1 VAGFD
6 TIRGI
11 GFQQACA
18 LDDAVDLVLDPEA
31 ALLRVEGA
39 EDVVDY
45 ETVAADGRRLRVRQ
59 AKTRQEPGTW
69 SAGELAPILRAWAEL
84 GDADGPEFAFVTDGQ
99 LGESGVALRRLL
111 EAARAGATKTEFDAM
126 VEAIPRVKIDV
137 PAVSLLRRVEL
148 VTRAG
153 TVGSVLERLELRV
166 LRLIER
172 GRVAT
177 ADDATAVVDRLF
189 RLLFEVGGER
199 LPWQR
204 EVTKQQI
211 LDALGLTGQQVT
223 GGGAWNGQARDA
235 YQAQL
240 LTRPTRPDILVLDV
254 LQVGAGPRVL
264 QLGDGPL
271 AAEAAAPQPP
281 EVMLEAMQ
289 SLLVGPTG
297 TGKTTCLDTLSEQAA
312 SRGGVPVL
320 LRADGHLP
328 GILPRRVHEAVA
340 GVLGQRLT
348 AVGVEQLLA
357 DPGLLLLIDGV
368 SEVDS
373 DTRAALA
380 HDLQTLAA
388 QRAVQVIGTGRDL
401 AAVRSVV
408 PQAGDS
414 AAFALVGLSPADRRA
429 IARARKPEDPE
440 STVAQIEGTLGD
452 AVDNPL
458 LFGMAITVGG
468 EQAGSIQSRPQ
479 VYREFL
485 AGLAARARLVDTD
498 VTFAALGMAWS
509 ELLAGSR
516 RATDGYEWRQLLAVA
531 LERLDG
537 TGAFA
542 GHATNAGLVLAEA
555 QAMGLLVRPDLD
567 AGLVPLHDSF
577 ADYLAGVTLARDWI
591 ELPGPLVPAQD
602 EQVLF
607 AVEIAGLSDGLTER
621 LVDENPLLACRV
633 AAMPEAEGAGLDPER
648 VAGLL
653 ATLVAGA
660 ELPSLA
666 GRGGVRVLDTEEVVG
681 VVLVDGPS
689 GPVEL
694 PEFNQLAAEDPSW
707 LFLPGTGSLAVAL
720 NVWASAVRAALQPTR
735 RLSPRLVPTNPDAVV
750 EELVEHE
757 MACTELLTTTVKRIL
772 PSPAVG
778 DRVLSVLDRG
788 LVAVVEDPQPGPYG
802 RPEIPV
808 VYRRGGGETLVV
820 RDGDPRVDKAQ
831 LSTYGDADQL
841 LHRHPVRE
849 TAKGVLDTLEALAA
863 KRWPAP

>member
-1 VAGFD
+1 VAGVD

-31 ALLRVEGA
+31 AQLRVEGA

-69 SAGELAPILRAWAEL
+69 SAGDLAPMLRAWAEL
-84 GDADGPEFAFVTDGQ
+84 GNAYGAEFAFVTDGQ

-111 EAARAGATKTEFDAM
+111 EAARAGATQTELDAM
-126 VEAIPRVKIDV
+126 AEAIPRVKIDL
-137 PAVSLLRRVEL
+137 PAVSLLRRAEL
-148 VTRAG
+148 ITRAG

-177 ADDATAVVDRLF
+177 AHDATAVVDRLF
-189 RLLFEVGGER
+189 RLLFEVGGKR

-211 LDALGLTGQQVT
+211 LDVLGLTDQQVT
-223 GGGAWNGQARDA
+223 GGGAWDGQTRDA
-235 YQAQL
+235 YQGQL

-264 QLGDGPL
+264 QLGDEPL
-271 AAEAAAPQPP
+271 AAGTAAAQPP
-281 EVMLEAMQ
+281 EVLLEARQ

-297 TGKTTCLDTLSEQAA
+297 TGKTTCLDTLCEQAA

-348 AVGVEQLLA
+348 AVGVERLLA

-368 SEVDS
+368 SEVDP
-373 DTRAALA
+373 DTRGALA

-388 QRAVQVIGTGRDL
+388 QRAVRVIGTGRDL

-408 PQAGDS
+408 PQAGNT

-429 IARARKPEDPE
+429 IARARTRGDAEK
-440 STVAQIEGTLGD
+440 TVAQIEGTLGD

-468 EQAGSIQSRPQ
+468 EQAGAIQSRPQ

-485 AGLAARARLVDTD
+485 AGLGARARLVDTD
-498 VTFAALGMAWS
+498 VTLAALGMAWS

-516 RATDGYEWRQLLAVA
+516 RATDGYEWRQLLAGA

-537 TGAFA
+537 IGAFA
-542 GHATNAGLVLAEA
+542 GHATTAGQVLTEA

-577 ADYLAGVTLARDWI
+577 ADYLAGVAVARGWV

-607 AVEIAGLSDGLTER
+607 AVEIAGLSDALTER
-621 LVDENPLLACRV
+621 LVAENPLLACRV
-633 AAMPEAEGAGLDPER
+633 VAMPEAEGAGLDAEH

-653 ATLVAGA
+653 ATLVAGGV
-660 ELPSLA
+660 LPTLA
-666 GRGGVRVLDTEEVVG
+666 GRGGVRVLDTDEVVG
-681 VVLVDGPS
+681 VVLIDGPP

-694 PEFNQLAAEDPSW
+694 PEFDQLVAENPSW
-707 LFLPGTGSLAVAL
+707 LFPSGTGSLAVAL
-720 NVWASAVRAALQPTR
+720 NIWASAVRAALQPTR
-735 RLSPRLVPTNPDAVV
+735 RLPPRLVPTDPAVV
-750 EELVEHE
+750 VNELVEHE
-757 MACTELLTTTVKRIL
+757 LACAELLTTTVKRIL

-778 DRVLSVLDRG
+778 DRVLSVVDRG

-802 RPEIPV
+802 RLEVPV
-808 VYRRGGGETLVV
+808 AYRRGGGQTLVV

-831 LSTYGDADQL
+831 LSTDGDADQL
-841 LHRHPVRE
+841 LHRHPIRE
-849 TAKGVLDTLEALAA
+849 TAKVVLDTLEALTA

>member
-18 LDDAVDLVLDPEA
+18 LDDAVDLVLDPQA

-45 ETVAADGRRLRVRQ
+45 ETVAADGRWLRVRQ
-59 AKTRQEPGTW
+59 AKTRREPGTW

-84 GDADGPEFAFVTDGQ
+84 SDADTAEFAFVTDGQ

-111 EAARAGATKTEFDAM
+111 EAARAGATQTELDAM
-126 VEAIPRVKIDV
+126 AEAIPRVKIDL

-223 GGGAWNGQARDA
+223 GGGAWDGQTRDA

-240 LTRPTRPDILVLDV
+240 LTRPTRPDILLLDV

-271 AAEAAAPQPP
+271 AAEAAAPKPP
-281 EVMLEAMQ
+281 EVMLETTQ
-289 SLLVGPTG
+289 TLLVGPTG

-320 LRADGHLP
+320 LRADGHVP

-340 GVLGQRLT
+340 DVLDQRLT
-348 AVGVEQLLA
+348 PVGVERLLA

-368 SEVDS
+368 SEVDP

-380 HDLQTLAA
+380 NDLQTLAA
-388 QRAVQVIGTGRDL
+388 QRAVHVIGTGRDL

-408 PQAGDS
+408 PQASDA

-429 IARARKPEDPE
+429 IARARTVGDAEQ
-440 STVAQIEGTLGD
+440 TVAQIEGTLGD

-458 LFGMAITVGG
+458 LFGMAITVGS

-516 RATDGYEWRQLLAVA
+516 RATDGYEWRQLLAAA

-542 GHATNAGLVLAEA
+542 GHATTAGQVLDEA
-555 QAMGLLVRPDLD
+555 QATGLLVRPDLD

-577 ADYLAGVTLARDWI
+577 ADYLAGVAVAHGWV

-621 LVDENPLLACRV
+621 LVAENPLLACRV
-633 AAMPEAEGAGLDPER
+633 VAMPQAEGAGLDAEH

-653 ATLVAGA
+653 ATLVAGGV
-660 ELPSLA
+660 LPTLA
-666 GRGGVRVLDTEEVVG
+666 GRGGVRVLDIEEVVG

-689 GPVEL
+689 GTVEL
-694 PEFNQLAAEDPSW
+694 PEFDRLAAEDPSW
-707 LFLPGTGSLAVAL
+707 LFPPGTSSLAVAL
-720 NVWASAVRAALQPTR
+720 NIWASAVRAALQPTR
-735 RLSPRLVPTNPDAVV
+735 RLPPRLVPTDPDAVV
-750 EELVEHE
+750 NELVKHE
-757 MACTELLTTTVKRIL
+757 TACAELLTTTIKRIL
-772 PSPAVG
+772 PSPTVG

-802 RPEIPV
+802 RLEVPV
-808 VYRRGGGETLVV
+808 AYHRGGGETLVV
-820 RDGDPRVDKAQ
+820 RNGDLRVDKAQ
-831 LSTYGDADQL
+831 LSTHGDADRL
-841 LHRHPVRE
+841 LHRHPIRE
-849 TAKGVLDTLEALAA
+849 TAKVVLDTLEALAA
-863 KRWPAP
+863 KSWPAP

>member
-18 LDDAVDLVLDPEA
+18 LNDAVELVLDPEA

-45 ETVAADGRRLRVRQ
+45 ETLAADGRRLRVRQ

-69 SAGELAPILRAWAEL
+69 GAGELASILQAWAEL
-84 GDADGPEFAFVTDGQ
+84 ADADDAAFAFVTDGQ

-111 EAARAGATKTEFDAM
+111 EAARAGATQTEIDAM
-126 VEAIPRVKIDV
+126 VQAIPRAKLDL

-177 ADDATAVVDRLF
+177 ADDAAAAVDRLF
-189 RLLFEVGGER
+189 RRLFEVGGAR
-199 LPWQR
+199 RPGQR

-211 LDALGLTGQQVT
+211 LDVLGLTGQEVA
-223 GGGAWNGQARDA
+223 GGGTWDGQTRDA

-240 LTRPTRPDILVLDV
+240 LNQPTRPDILVLDV
-254 LQVGAGPRVL
+254 LRVGAGPRVL

-271 AAEAAAPQPP
+271 PAEPAAPRPP
-281 EVMLEAMQ
+281 EVMLEAGQ

-328 GILPRRVHEAVA
+328 GTLPRRVHEAVA
-340 GVLGQRLT
+340 GVLGQRLS
-348 AVGVEQLLA
+348 AVGVERLLA
-357 DPGLLLLIDGV
+357 DPGLLLLIDGI
-368 SEVDS
+368 SEVDP
-373 DTRAALA
+373 DTRAALG
-380 HDLQTLAA
+380 HDLRTLAA
-388 QRAVQVIGTGRDL
+388 QRALQVIGTGRDL

-408 PQAGDS
+408 PQAGDA
-414 AAFALVGLSPADRRA
+414 AAFSLVGLSQADRRA
-429 IARARKPEDPE
+429 IARARIQWDAEQI
-440 STVAQIEGTLGD
+440 VAQIEGTLGD

-458 LFGMAITVGG
+458 LFGMAITVR
-468 EQAGSIQSRPQ
+468 EQAGVIESRSQ

-498 VTFAALGMAWS
+498 VTFAALGVAWS
-509 ELLAGSR
+509 DLLAGSR
-516 RATDGYEWRQLLAVA
+516 RATDGYEWRQLLAGA

-537 TGAFA
+537 IGAFTGHTTTA
-542 GHATNAGLVLAEA
+542 GQVLTEA

-577 ADYLAGVTLARDWI
+577 ADYLAGVAVARGWV

-607 AVEIAGLSDGLTER
+607 AVEIAGLNDGLTER
-621 LVDENPLLACRV
+621 LVAENPLLACRV
-633 AAMPEAEGAGLDPER
+633 AAMPQAEGAGPDPER
-648 VAGLL
+648 VAALL
-653 ATLVAGA
+653 AMLVAGGD
-660 ELPSLA
+660 LPTLA
-666 GRGGVRVLDTEEVVG
+666 GRGGVRVLDAEEVVG

-689 GPVEL
+689 RPVEL
-694 PEFNQLAAEDPSW
+694 PEFHQLAAENPSW
-707 LFLPGTGSLAVAL
+707 LFPPGTGTLAVAL
-720 NVWASAVRAALQPTR
+720 NIWASAVRAALRPTR
-735 RLSPRLVPTNPDAVV
+735 RLPPRVVPTDPDAVV
-750 EELVEHE
+750 KELVEHE
-757 MACTELLTTTVKRIL
+757 TACAQLLDTTVKRIL
-772 PSPAVG
+772 PSPTVR
-778 DRVLSVLDRG
+778 DRVLSVIDRG
-788 LVAVVEDPQPGPYG
+788 LVAVVENPQPGPDG
-802 RPEIPV
+802 RLEV
-808 VYRRGGGETLVV
+808 LVAYRRGGGKTLVV

-831 LSTYGDADQL
+831 LPTHGDAEWL
-841 LHRHPVRE
+841 LREHPIRA
-849 TAKGVLDTLEALAA
+849 TAKRVLDALEALTA

>member
-18 LDDAVDLVLDPEA
+18 LADAVELVLDPDA
-31 ALLRVEGA
+31 TLLRVEGA

-45 ETVAADGRRLRVRQ
+45 ETLAADGRRLRVRQ

-69 SAGELAPILRAWAEL
+69 GAGELASILRAWAEL
-84 GDADGPEFAFVTDGQ
+84 GDADGAEFAFVTDGQ
-99 LGESGVALRRLL
+99 LGESGVGLRRLL
-111 EAARAGATKTEFDAM
+111 EAARAGATQTELDAM
-126 VEAIPRVKIDV
+126 VNAIPRAKLDL
-137 PAVSLLRRVEL
+137 PSVSLLRRVEL

-153 TVGSVLERLELRV
+153 TVGSVLERLERRV

-172 GRVAT
+172 GRMAT
-177 ADDATAVVDRLF
+177 ADDAVAVVDRLF
-189 RLLFEVGGER
+189 RRLFEVGGER
-199 LPWQR
+199 LLGQR

-211 LDALGLTGQQVT
+211 LEVLGLTGQEVT
-223 GGGAWNGQARDA
+223 GGGAWDGQTRDA

-240 LTRPTRPDILVLDV
+240 LSRPTRPDILVLDV
-254 LQVGAGPRVL
+254 LRVGAGPRVL

-271 AAEAAAPQPP
+271 PAEAAAPRQP
-281 EVMLEAMQ
+281 EVMLEATQ

-328 GILPRRVHEAVA
+328 GTLPRRVHEVVA

-348 AVGVEQLLA
+348 AVGVQRLLA
-357 DPGLLLLIDGV
+357 DPGLLLLIDGI
-368 SEVDS
+368 SEVDR
-373 DTRAALA
+373 DTRAALG
-380 HDLQTLAA
+380 HDLRTLAA
-388 QRAVQVIGTGRDL
+388 QRVLQVIGTGRDL

-408 PQAGDS
+408 PEAGNS
-414 AAFALVGLSPADRRA
+414 AAFSLVGLSHADRQA
-429 IARARKPEDPE
+429 IARARTPGDADQ
-440 STVAQIEGTLGD
+440 TVARIEGTLGD
-452 AVDNPL
+452 AVGNPL
-458 LFGMAITVGG
+458 LFGMAITVG
-468 EQAGSIQSRPQ
+468 EQAGVIESRSQ

-498 VTFAALGMAWS
+498 ITFAALGMAWS

-516 RATDGYEWRQLLAVA
+516 RATDSYEWRQLLAGA
-531 LERLDG
+531 LEGLDG
-537 TGAFA
+537 IGAFT
-542 GHATNAGLVLAEA
+542 GHAATAGQVLAEA

-577 ADYLAGVTLARDWI
+577 ADYLAGVAVARGWV

-607 AVEIAGLSDGLTER
+607 AVEIAGFNDGLAER
-621 LVDENPLLACRV
+621 LVAENPLLACRV

-648 VAGLL
+648 LAALL
-653 ATLVAGA
+653 AMLVADGD
-660 ELPSLA
+660 LPTLA
-666 GRGGVRVLDTEEVVG
+666 GRGGIRVLDTEQVVG

-694 PEFNQLAAEDPSW
+694 PEFDQLAAENPSW
-707 LFLPGTGSLAVAL
+707 LFPPGTGSLAVAV
-720 NVWASAVRAALQPTR
+720 NIWASVVRAALQPTR
-735 RLSPRLVPTNPDAVV
+735 RLPPRLVPTDPDAVV
-750 EELVEHE
+750 RELVEHE
-757 MACTELLTTTVKRIL
+757 TACAELLTSAVKRIL

-788 LVAVVEDPQPGPYG
+788 LVAVVEDPQQGPYG
-802 RPEIPV
+802 RLEVPV
-808 VYRRGGGETLVV
+808 AYRRGGGQTLVV

-831 LSTYGDADQL
+831 LSTQGVADL
-841 LHRHPVRE
+841 LLDPHPIRE
-849 TAKGVLDTLEALAA
+849 TAKRVLDALEALTA
-863 KRWPAP
+863 KVWPAP